1 MARGLLRVAAFASL
15 LTAGIASLHVSQW
28 LAASKYNGSRTLQN
42 VYEQRKGHSAASQDK
57 R

>member
-15 LTAGIASLHVSQW
+15 LTAGIASLHASQW